1 MPSTVIRAFDY
12 QPDTKI
18 LEVTFVSGRRYRYRE
33 VPSNIYQEMQA
44 AFAKGEY
51 FNSHIRGRY
60 NFEPAAS
67 NQN

>member
-1 MPSTVIRAFDY
+1 MPSTVIRDFTY
-12 QPDTKI
+12 QPETKI

-33 VPSNIYQEMQA
+33 VPPNIYQEMQS

-60 NFEPAAS
+60 NFDPATPDP
-67 NQN
+67 N